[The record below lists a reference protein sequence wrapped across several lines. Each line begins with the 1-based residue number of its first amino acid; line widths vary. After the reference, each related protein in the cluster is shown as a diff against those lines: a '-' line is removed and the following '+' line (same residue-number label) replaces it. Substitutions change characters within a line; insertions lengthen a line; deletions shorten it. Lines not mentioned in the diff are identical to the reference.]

1 VLDIY
6 RDENLFER
14 SAELSPYW
22 EEGVHSLKG
31 LPGVTDI
38 RNLGLAAG
46 IDLAATGAVGTRGYN
61 AFVKAFELGLMIR
74 QSGDAIAMSPPLVI
88 EKAQIDEI
96 IDITAKTIKAT
107 A

>member
-1 VLDIY
+1 M
-6 RDENLFER
+6 
-14 SAELSPYW
+14 
-22 EEGVHSLKG
+22 HSLKG
-31 LPGVTDI
+31 LPNVTDI

-46 IDLAATGAVGTRGYN
+46 IDLAPKGAVGARGYD
-61 AFVKAFELGLMIR
+61 AFVKAFELGLMVR

-96 IDITAKTIKAT
+96 IDITAKTIKAV